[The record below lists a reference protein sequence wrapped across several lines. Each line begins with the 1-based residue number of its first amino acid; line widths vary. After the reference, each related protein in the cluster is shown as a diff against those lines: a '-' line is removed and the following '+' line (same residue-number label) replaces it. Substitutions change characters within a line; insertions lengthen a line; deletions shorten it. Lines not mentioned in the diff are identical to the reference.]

1 MTNQDES
8 NNARTGM
15 EGSKYIDNT
24 GKDDHPDLGM
34 SDETLTNSEQTRLD
48 DNDSQASF
56 ENDEVSGKDVHEEDD
71 TSNQE
76 VTVD

>member
-1 MTNQDES
+1 
-8 NNARTGM
+8 
-15 EGSKYIDNT
+15 
-24 GKDDHPDLGM
+24 M